1 MVRSR
6 LARSVLGAG
15 LGAGL
20 LLGAPATAGAA
31 TGASPLPPPGAL
43 PGAEASAAATGVDT
57 ADERRAVVDGWTP
70 ERMRAAVPGSSLVE
84 EADARRHLEE
94 AAGDVLAGTPE
105 VVDGL
110 PGAAG
115 RAAGGLL
122 AAPTADATGVPWTG
136 GGQVVDT
143 TGKVFFTL
151 GGVDYVCSAS
161 SVAADNLS
169 TVLTAGHCVHG
180 EGEYATDFVFV
191 PGYDEG
197 AAPHGVW
204 TARAL
209 VTTPQYET
217 SEDLDFDVAFAV
229 LSPVAGRPLADVVG
243 AQGIA
248 FGQPRGERTHAFGYP
263 AAAPYDG
270 MSLQFC
276 SGTARP
282 DTLGGSA
289 DQGLTCAMTGGS
301 SGGPWYSGFDEATG
315 TGTATSLNSFGYVVD
330 PTTMY
335 GPYFGAQAQETYEVA
350 SAS

>member
-1 MVRSR
+1 MTQRTSSPRRSR
-6 LARSVLGAG
+6 AAVGAG
-15 LGAGL
+15 LAAL
-20 LLGAPATAGAA
+20 LLGAPVSAA
-31 TGASPLPPPGAL
+31 AVTGAPAAPVA
-43 PGAEASAAATGVDT
+43 AAAATGVDT
-57 ADERRAVVDGWTP
+57 ADQRRAVADYWTP
-70 ERMRAAVPGSSLVE
+70 ERMERATPGSSLVE
-84 EADARRHLEE
+84 RADARRHLESAAG
-94 AAGDVLAGTPE
+94 AAGDVLVGTPE

-110 PGAAG
+110 TGAAG
-115 RAAGGLL
+115 RAPGGLL
-122 AAPTADATGVPWTG
+122 AAPTVDATGVPWTS

-151 GGVDYVCSAS
+151 GGADYVCSAS

-169 TVLTAGHCVHG
+169 AVLTAGHCVHG
-180 EGEYATDFVFV
+180 EGEYATNFVFV

-209 VTTPQYET
+209 VTTPQYEA

-263 AAAPYDG
+263 AASPYDG
-270 MSLQFC
+270 ESLQFC